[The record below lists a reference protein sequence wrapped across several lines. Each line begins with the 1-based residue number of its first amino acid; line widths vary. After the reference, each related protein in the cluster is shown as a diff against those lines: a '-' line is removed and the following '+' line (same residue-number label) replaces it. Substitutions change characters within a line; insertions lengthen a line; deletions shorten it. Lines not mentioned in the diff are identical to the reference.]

1 MARSGTASRLRDSS
15 QGGAGDTRRALVDSA
30 IETLKIDGFA
40 GASART
46 IANRAGCNQGLVFY
60 HFGSVINLLLAAL
73 DQVSA
78 DRLEHYGALASGVG
92 SLDELVDV
100 AAAIFAEDL
109 DAGHVAVLVQ
119 MIAGASSTPG
129 LGPEVAARIAP
140 WTAFA
145 GRAIEQ
151 SIGATPFGSLL
162 PSEEVALAV
171 VALYLGLEM
180 LSHLDD
186 ARTPALAL
194 FDRARTLATLLGAI
208 GSPMAVPTPS
218 AGIPDGNPVSEAT
231 SSEIADPDPSGS
243 TPSPTE
249 EAP

>member
-1 MARSGTASRLRDSS
+1 MARSGTASRLKDSGH
-15 QGGAGDTRRALVDSA
+15 GGAGDTRRALVDAA

-73 DQVSA
+73 DQVSV
-78 DRLEHYGALASGVG
+78 DRLDHYGALASGAG
-92 SLDELVDV
+92 SPDELVDV

-145 GRAIEQ
+145 GRAIER
-151 SIGATPFGSLL
+151 SIGGTPFGSLL
-162 PSEEVALAV
+162 PSKDVALAV

-186 ARTPALAL
+186 DRAPALAL
-194 FDRARTLATLLGAI
+194 FDRARTLATLLGAM
-208 GSPMAVPTPS
+208 GAPMT
-218 AGIPDGNPVSEAT
+218 
-231 SSEIADPDPSGS
+231 DP

>member
-1 MARSGTASRLRDSS
+1 MARSGTVSQLRDSGH
-15 QGGAGDTRRALVDSA
+15 GGAGDTRRALVDAA

-73 DQVSA
+73 DQVSV
-78 DRLEHYGALASGVG
+78 DRLDRYGALASGAG

-145 GRAIEQ
+145 AQAIEQ

-162 PSEEVALAV
+162 PSKDVALAV

-186 ARTPALAL
+186 DRAPALAL

-208 GSPMAVPTPS
+208 GSPMA
-218 AGIPDGNPVSEAT
+218 
-231 SSEIADPDPSGS
+231 DP